1 MPVQFPAKAAITGM
15 ITLEF
20 GGAQFRL
27 VSRNIAEHLLA
38 LPDKG
43 LAASGAGDLDLA
55 LAFGNPHGYTAPR
68 AAKEML
74 GFTLAETGLSDPEP
88 AGYIIFQSQIFI
100 IFLPAPVDIPRKH
113 AKDGID
119 QTCQRQKIQQRRNIT
134 LDKQTDQQQNI
145 AQDKQEYPQLIPAIA
160 ACHKSV
166 KP

>member
-1 MPVQFPAKAAITGM
+1 MPAQFPAKTAITGV

-55 LAFGNPHGYTAPR
+55 LAFGHPYGYTAPR
-68 AAKEML
+68 AAEETL
-74 GFTLAETGLSDPEP
+74 GFTPAETGLSGMEP

-100 IFLPAPVDIPRKH
+100 IFLPAPGDIPRKH
-113 AKDGID
+113 TEDGIN
-119 QTCQRQKIQQRRNIT
+119 QSCQCQKIQQRGYIAP
-134 LDKQTDQQQNI
+134 DQKTDQQQNI
-145 AQDKQEYPQLIPAIA
+145 AQDKQKYPQLIPTIA
-160 ACHKSV
+160 ACHKPV